1 MSGYLPWFDIYNDG
15 WKRNERIKEMN
26 IITSLDD
33 ICFLCT
39 EEVKTFYEYSR
50 NLRFEEKP
58 DFDYL
63 SKLLK
68 QILNKNQ
75 PSC

>member
-15 WKRNERIKEMN
+15 WKRNERI
-26 IITSLDD
+26 TSLDD
-33 ICFLCT
+33 ICFGCP
-39 EEVKTFYEYSR
+39 EEVKTFIEYSR

>member
-26 IITSLDD
+26 IITSLDE
-33 ICFLCT
+33 ICFGCP
-39 EEVKTFYEYSR
+39 EEVKTFIEYSR